1 MRGMIS
7 IFVTAGLAAACGGSN
22 TRCQVGDTLCD
33 ENVAVRCEDES
44 GGGDADGEFVPIRDC
59 GAEGLICAEEAIE
72 LGISFVGCVPE
83 GCEGGCVD
91 TSAPS
96 ACSRDRTNVTTCVTS
111 TDGCPRRSVV
121 QGCADTGEVCEYLPT
136 SGAACQAP

>member
-1 MRGMIS
+1 MR
-7 IFVTAGLAAACGGSN
+7 TAIILATTLAAACGGN
-22 TRCQVGDTLCD
+22 TRCEIGSTLCD

-59 GAEGLICAEEAIE
+59 TAEGLVCAEESIE
-72 LGISFVGCVPE
+72 LGIAFIGCVPE

-96 ACSRDRTNVTTCVTS
+96 ACSRDRTNVTTCVTQ
-111 TDGCPRRSVV
+111 TDGCPRRQVL
-121 QGCADTGEVCEYLPT
+121 QACADTGEVCEYLPT
-136 SGAACQAP
+136 SGAVCEAP